1 MSGWLAVRGTS
12 ELGDLDLTQ
21 QRWHIMKM
29 DTKKEKEE
37 ETWLS
42 EHECFISS
50 TALCCW
56 KPQVESLPHNWPES
70 LIITRSWGAACVS
83 GCLCV
88 YIYIFA
94 HIFYC
99 IFMCVC
105 VYRKYDTPHPTLDK
119 KGPVR
124 EECTANHMAGQ
135 ARCPGLGPYGRSG
148 GLASS
153 GSQDSEG
160 NSGRMGRLEP
170 AGHQP
175 TMPNLE
181 SFAFLSLK
189 ALQIRGKGGMLNDT
203 MQLFGS
209 V

>member
-1 MSGWLAVRGTS
+1 MCQAVCASTS
-12 ELGDLDLTQ
+12 T
-21 QRWHIMKM
+21 
-29 DTKKEKEE
+29 
-37 ETWLS
+37 S
-42 EHECFISS
+42 
-50 TALCCW
+50 
-56 KPQVESLPHNWPES
+56 S
-70 LIITRSWGAACVS
+70 LIFSTVF
-83 GCLCV
+83 L
-88 YIYIFA
+88 
-94 HIFYC
+94 
-99 IFMCVC
+99 CVC
-105 VYRKYDTPHPTLDK
+105 VYRKFDTPHPTLDK

-175 TMPNLE
+175 TCPTFE

-189 ALQIRGKGGMLNDT
+189 ALQIYGMLNDT
-203 MQLFGS
+203 IQLFGS